1 MGLTFTCT
9 SCSYK
14 NIVLEVLW
22 MTLSM
27 YTCILKKD
35 RRGRGRMVDGFT
47 TNLFNQCMSPLKL

>member
-1 MGLTFTCT
+1 MGLTFTGT

-27 YTCILKKD
+27 YTCIFKKD

-47 TNLFNQCMSPLKL
+47 TTFSISVCHH